1 MSKIQTIHTPGK
13 LQNLAINGAL
23 DFWQEK
29 VASVTTVN
37 TASGV
42 NGWSADMVRYA
53 SGGPSTKNYST
64 VRSADVPSLAD
75 ANILAPYSMLY
86 TQITGIPSLAA
97 GDYICPYMY
106 SMEGV
111 DYAQLHNGI
120 ATFGFWAKASVIGVY
135 NFALQN
141 ATFDRSYVTTFNINA
156 PNTWEFKTI
165 TVRMDNS
172 GTWNMTNLVGVTAL
186 IGSCVGTTYRTGTT
200 GSWISGNI
208 FGSSS
213 AVNWMATNGAT
224 LRIAMLSITKG
235 TQGFG
240 PKGFQRAGISYE
252 EELLL
257 CQRYYEKSYEVNTLP
272 GTPFGVEGGQG
283 FIITFCSTNTLR
295 GSYPYK
301 VPKRTTPTLTGYDHV
316 GTAGRITAYT
326 GSFLSNQTYTFLNPG
341 TMQAYVGNSTVG
353 GIFAEF
359 GIVVD
364 ARL

>member
-29 VASVTTVN
+29 VASTTTVN

-97 GDYICPYMY
+97 GDYMCPYMY

-240 PKGFQRAGISYE
+240 PKGFQRAGDTVQA
-252 EELLL
+252 ELSM
-257 CQRYYEKSYEVNTLP
+257 CQRYYEKSYNIDTVP
-272 GTPFGVEGGQG
+272 GTINTQDGAYIARGGASGNDSFVIPFKVNKRAAPSVAPFNPVDGGASSVSVDTGASRGV
-283 FIITFCSTNTLR
+283 TMR
-295 GSYPYK
+295 
-301 VPKRTTPTLTGYDHV
+301 VPSHYGV
-316 GTAGRITAYT
+316 VV
-326 GSFLSNQTYTFLNPG
+326 LNSSG
-341 TMQAYVGNSTVG
+341 VDTSGDKHRLHWVA
-353 GIFAEF
+353 
-359 GIVVD
+359 D